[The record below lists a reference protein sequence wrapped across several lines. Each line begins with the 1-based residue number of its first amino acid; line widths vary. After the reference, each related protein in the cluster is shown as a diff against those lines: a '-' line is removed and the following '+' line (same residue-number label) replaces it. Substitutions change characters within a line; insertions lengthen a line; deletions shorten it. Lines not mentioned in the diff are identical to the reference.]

1 MPENS
6 NMQAAVFN
14 QHGGPEVIQLS
25 EVSIPEVGP
34 DEVLIKV
41 AATSYNPLDSAI
53 RQGNIISPEFPFIP
67 HSDVAGVIEKTGES
81 VESLAVG
88 QKVFSY
94 LDISR
99 DGAAAEYVVS
109 KAKNIVSAPTN
120 IPLQDAGSIPLAA
133 LTAWQALFQIG
144 KLEKGQRVLITAAA
158 GGVGSFA
165 VQLAKWKGAYV
176 IGSASENSFQ
186 KLKELGI
193 DEIIDYKNEP
203 VPEVLNEKVDLIF
216 NVSPAKSD
224 EVNTWLPLLN
234 KGGMLVSA
242 LSPASKELAEQLEV
256 NTKRMAVRSNADD
269 LTQIVRLVDEGAVV
283 PFITERFPL
292 SEVRTV
298 HELAGKTRGKV
309 LIEVDSSI

>member
-1 MPENS
+1 M
-6 NMQAAVFN
+6 
-14 QHGGPEVIQLS
+14 
-25 EVSIPEVGP
+25 
-34 DEVLIKV
+34 
-41 AATSYNPLDSAI
+41 
-53 RQGNIISPEFPFIP
+53 
-67 HSDVAGVIEKTGES
+67 
-81 VESLAVG
+81 AVG

-120 IPLQDAGSIPLAA
+120 ITLQDAGSIPLAA

-144 KLEKGQRVLITAAA
+144 KLEKGQRVLMTAAA

-203 VPEVLNEKVDLIF
+203 VLEALNEKVDLIF

-242 LSPASKELAEQLEV
+242 LSPASKELAEQLGV

-269 LTQIVRLVDEGAVV
+269 LTQIARLVDEGAVV

>member
-94 LDISR
+94 LDTSR

-144 KLEKGQRVLITAAA
+144 KLEKGQRVLITAAP

-203 VPEVLNEKVDLIF
+203 VPEALNEKVDLIF

-242 LSPASKELAEQLEV
+242 LSPASKELAEQLGV

-269 LTQIVRLVDEGAVV
+269 LTQIARLVDEGAVV
-283 PFITERFPL
+283 PFITEKFPL